1 MIRRPP
7 RSTRTDTLFPYTTL
21 FRSLAL
27 VPHAS
32 DRKYQRHVRRIY
44 ILTPRQAHCP
54 EQAAVSQCLA
64 KGPAGSITSIGQR
77 AAEAGPCSYDAIALL
92 HRTLWFCPR
101 ALTLF
106 GTHRPRTLISIACA
120 PSSP

>member
-1 MIRRPP
+1 M
-7 RSTRTDTLFPYTTL
+7 DVV
-21 FRSLAL
+21 LAL

-64 KGPAGSITSIGQR
+64 KGPAGSITSIGPR
-77 AAEAGPCSYDAIALL
+77 AAAAGTCSDDPIDLPN
-92 HRTLWFCPR
+92 RNLWFCPGD
-101 ALTLF
+101 LTLF
-106 GTHRPRTLISIACA
+106 GTLRARHLINFSCPACSTTKA
-120 PSSP
+120 